1 MVTLDAPVFRTLGDM
16 APPYERLHAWR
27 ECHEL
32 ALAVYRATKSFPAEE
47 RYGLTSQTRRAS
59 FSAAVNIVEG
69 SARRSS
75 REFRR
80 FLDISLSS
88 LTEVGYALRFAR
100 ETGLLPDATWAILND
115 QQSRARF
122 LTWQL
127 YRSVARRELS
137 PTSTTPPP
145 TASRSA
151 LGYPTPHP
159 ALHDVQIH
167 HGVPA
172 RSVGE
177 PHREPQHR
185 QLAGDVPQAGRHVA
199 LARHG
204 HHGPRAPLADDTPRQ
219 LPPSRHEHRHL
230 IASGDRQH
238 AIQGL
243 FGEAARD
250 QHQQLAL
257 PHRAPAALGE
267 GVVDVDRGV
276 LRPVPPTEQA
286 GEVGGKTHDVQV
298 WPALEQ
304 PLRQQQ
310 HASIKGKE
318 QQREPQRARA
328 GRDRQRAP
336 QQRRQRGQHG
346 REPRGEQEDQRS
358 DRTEAHRQGQRGEP
372 EKQPGR

>member
-137 PTSTTPPP
+137 PTSTNLHSPPP
-145 TASRSA
+145 PSTHSLKKRFGIPNSA
-151 LGYPTPHP
+151 P
-159 ALHDVQIH
+159 
-167 HGVPA
+167 
-172 RSVGE
+172 S
-177 PHREPQHR
+177 
-185 QLAGDVPQAGRHVA
+185 
-199 LARHG
+199 
-204 HHGPRAPLADDTPRQ
+204 AP
-219 LPPSRHEHRHL
+219 
-230 IASGDRQH
+230 
-238 AIQGL
+238 
-243 FGEAARD
+243 
-250 QHQQLAL
+250 
-257 PHRAPAALGE
+257 
-267 GVVDVDRGV
+267 
-276 LRPVPPTEQA
+276 
-286 GEVGGKTHDVQV
+286 
-298 WPALEQ
+298 
-304 PLRQQQ
+304 
-310 HASIKGKE
+310 
-318 QQREPQRARA
+318 
-328 GRDRQRAP
+328 
-336 QQRRQRGQHG
+336 
-346 REPRGEQEDQRS
+346 
-358 DRTEAHRQGQRGEP
+358 
-372 EKQPGR
+372 